1 MQDGFGEL
9 LLAALGLYLV
19 IEGAALAL
27 FPDGIRRMM
36 ALVQQ
41 LPPATLRTFGLAAAT
56 LGVIIVWLVRG

>member
-1 MQDGFGEL
+1 MDGGFGEL

-27 FPDGIRRMM
+27 FPDGARRMM

-41 LPPATLRTFGLAAAT
+41 LPPSTLRTVGVAAAT
-56 LGVIIVWLVRG
+56 IGFLIVWLVRL